1 MDTKLAVPRLAALA
15 QDNRLALFRRLVQA
29 GPEGATPGELAEQL
43 DVPAATLSFHLKT
56 LQHAGMIGAQ
66 RCGRFIRYTANFDA
80 MRELVGFLTRNCC
93 GGDMSKCAP
102 ASDCVPSRRRA
113 RAG

>member
-1 MDTKLAVPRLAALA
+1 MDTKYAVPRLASLA
-15 QDNRLALFRRLVQA
+15 QENRLAVFRRLVEA

-66 RCGRFIRYTANFDA
+66 RSGRFIRYTADFDA
-80 MRELVGFLTRNCC
+80 VRGLVDFLMQNCC

-102 ASDCVPSRRRA
+102 AAACAPPKRRA